1 MAYNSVTVKQIQH
14 KQVVG
19 LSGEKLGVIEDVVM
33 GAHDGTFSHVILRHG
48 GFLGFG
54 GTRYAF
60 PFSALTICAE
70 NRQCRLDINDYELD
84 EFPSLEG
91 SDYSGLH
98 DPFKRRVVHG
108 LLGGDFTPADLDFV
122 KQR

>member
-1 MAYNSVTVKQIQH
+1 MTYQTVTVKQIHQ

-33 GAHDGTFSHVILRHG
+33 GPHDGAFSHVILRRG
-48 GFLGFG
+48 GVLGIG
-54 GTRYAF
+54 ATRYAF
-60 PFSALTICAE
+60 PFSAITVCADGKC
-70 NRQCRLDINDYELD
+70 CRIDISEDELD
-84 EFPSLEG
+84 HFPCFEG

-98 DPFKRRVVHG
+98 DPFRQR
-108 LLGGDFTPADLDFV
+108 LMPSMMGGDFTPADLDFV